1 MRRLYSM
8 IRQSGERF
16 AEKDHA
22 AQNRQSTINSI

>member
-16 AEKDHA
+16 AEKDPCGSKPA
-22 AQNRQSTINSI
+22 EQDRFI